1 MKKQKLSDLFSE
13 LNIPANEL
21 PELYSKNEISY
32 KNVQKKVL
40 EKINAVEN
48 PEKKTISLK
57 NKKCFWLGIGIA
69 AALLAAGA
77 GAAAVS
83 NAGKNID
90 NDEMPQSVIDISN
103 IATELENQKTTVKS
117 DHDVKNIADTNN
129 FPKFSECSD
138 VYNFEITKNEMKG
151 VDLQEVKYFISDNED
166 YDGIYIYF
174 HFVSDGT
181 ADFTDA
187 ARNLTGDFESFSI
200 DSKYYAF
207 SSGSWFISE
216 ESDSTN
222 LYAAIE
228 VESYSVDS
236 LLNEYSF
243 SIKAFFREG
252 YEKISDMGMKN
263 LMGFTNAEINAKKDF
278 TEEMKAQ
285 IADEYISL
293 NNCYYKNEDVIAVGD
308 ISVDIDISED
318 DVDIEND
325 YISAVIQEFDNGK
338 GCMVETDT
346 FSDINAD
353 IVGIRKTGR
362 ATEVL
367 VRFTSDDRY
376 ELPITDASLDFDSES
391 ACFYSDKEL
400 IEPVSAKTMSVE
412 TYNDPEGSFNSGVP
426 CILRNFTFITDPMEN
441 LYFGYSCKKA
451 GKEIQLIRE
460 ADSIGKPWFTD
471 ERSFTDDKG
480 FSVNAGLS
488 SIEFVLYM
496 PGGYHAKVPQ
506 YLDSSTT
513 NEKILTLVT
522 KEGKSYPVRM
532 LLYKE
537 EDGSPSAVG
546 TLMTSILY
554 MDSLD
559 HVEYN
564 GTVIFTP

>member
-1 MKKQKLSDLFSE
+1 MKKQRLSEIFSE
-13 LNIPANEL
+13 LNIPADKL

-40 EKINAVEN
+40 EKINAIEN

-57 NKKCFWLGIGIA
+57 NKKRAWLGIGIA

-83 NAGKNID
+83 NAGKNVN
-90 NDEMPQSVIDISN
+90 NDDMPQSVIDISN
-103 IATELENQKTTVKS
+103 IETELESQKKMEES
-117 DHDVKNIADTNN
+117 DHDVKNIADTFD

-151 VDLQEVKYFISDNED
+151 VNLQEVKYFISDNEY
-166 YDGIYIYF
+166 YDGIYIFF

-200 DSKYYAF
+200 DAKYY
-207 SSGSWFISE
+207 SYSLGPWFISE

-228 VESYSVDS
+228 VESYSVDL

-243 SIKAFFREG
+243 RIKAFFCEG

-263 LMGFTNAEINAKKDF
+263 IMGFTNAEINAKKDF
-278 TEEMKAQ
+278 TEKMKEQ

-293 NNCYYKNEDVIAVGD
+293 NNSYYKKEDVIAVGD
-308 ISVDIDISED
+308 ISVNINISED
-318 DVDIEND
+318 DVEIEND
-325 YISAVIQEFDNGK
+325 YISTVIQEFDNGK

-353 IVGIRKTGR
+353 ILGIRKTGR

-367 VRFTSDDRY
+367 VRFMADDGY
-376 ELPITDASLDFDSES
+376 ELPITDANIDFDNES
-391 ACFYSDKEL
+391 ACFYADKEL
-400 IEPVSAKTMSVE
+400 IAPVFAKTMSVE
-412 TYNDPEGSFNSGVP
+412 TYKDPEGSFNSGVP
-426 CILRNFTFITDPMEN
+426 CILRNFTFITDPMED
-441 LYFGYSCKKA
+441 LYFGYSCKKS

-460 ADSIGKPWFTD
+460 VDSIGKPLFTD

-488 SIEFVLYM
+488 VVEFALSM
-496 PGGYHAKVPQ
+496 PGGYHAEVPQ
-506 YLDSSTT
+506 YLDSSTS
-513 NEKILTLVT
+513 NEKMITLVT
-522 KEGKSYPVRM
+522 KEGRSYPVRM

-537 EDGSPSAVG
+537 EDGSPAAVG
-546 TLMTSILY
+546 TLMTSIMYL
-554 MDSLD
+554 DSVD
-559 HVEYN
+559 RVEYN